1 MDRIFEVSDLTIDLG
16 NIKNL
21 RTEPFSS
28 SSNGVYVI
36 IELLNGKEYL
46 QNPHTEELELFEP
59 QIKEGFG
66 SIERAEYFMKL
77 IREEWSKYLKHRDEK
92 PAHNHV

>member
-1 MDRIFEVSDLTIDLG
+1 MKRVYEINDLTIDLG

-36 IELLNGKEYL
+36 IELLNGKEYV
-46 QNPHTEELELFEP
+46 QNPETEELELFEP

-66 SIERAEYFMKL
+66 SIERAEFFMRS
-77 IREEWSKYLKHRDEK
+77 IREEWNKYLKYLDEK
-92 PAHNHV
+92 AYT

>member
-1 MDRIFEVSDLTIDLG
+1 MNRIFEVSNLTIDLG

-28 SSNGVYVI
+28 TSNGVYVI

-46 QNPHTEELELFEP
+46 QNPDTKEIELFEP

-66 SIERAEYFMKL
+66 SIESAEYFMKS
-77 IREEWSKYLKHRDEK
+77 IREEWDKYLYKSNQD
-92 PAHNHV
+92 NTFGI